1 MDVLAS
7 SIFPRGDETGASR
20 GRAAVIITGVL
31 TALAALTVAVRLYT
45 RAGLLKSTG
54 REDWL
59 ILGAMAFSFVYLGL
73 VVGQQQ
79 YGLGKHE
86 WAISPESM
94 KIQLR
99 CLWIAIPMYNSSL
112 VCTKFS
118 ILFNY
123 LRVFPNRRLRLSCYI
138 MMCVVTSYST
148 WAIVSGYFTC
158 VPVAKFWDPTIKGHC
173 LNFQALW
180 FFNAA
185 MNIITDTTLLII
197 PMPVLSHLQLPK
209 KQKFA
214 LMGVFAV
221 GAIVC
226 ITSILRLS
234 GLHKVAVSK
243 DTSWD
248 NVSAAFWTA
257 AECNVAIICAC
268 LPYLRPLIARMFPHF
283 INASSYNERTAGR
296 PTTGTFSKH
305 QATMLSQGADFD
317 LYTINIEKGD
327 DNTSRSTMSGIEV
340 TTEMTTVQEP
350 NKEFESIS
358 ERRLVMQPEP

>member
-7 SIFPRGDETGASR
+7 SISPRGDDEGASR
-20 GRAAVIITGVL
+20 GKTAVVITAVL
-31 TALAALTVAVRLYT
+31 TSLAALAVGVRLYT
-45 RAGLLKSTG
+45 RVGLLKLTG
-54 REDWL
+54 REDWT
-59 ILGAMAFSFVYLGL
+59 ILGALVFSFVYLGL
-73 VVGQQQ
+73 VIGQQQ

-86 WAISPESM
+86 WSVSPESM
-94 KIQLR
+94 QTQLR

-138 MMCVVTSYST
+138 MMGVVTAYSS
-148 WAIVSGYFTC
+148 WAIVSGYLTC
-158 VPVAKFWDPTIKGHC
+158 VPVAKFWNPTLKGHC

-209 KQKFA
+209 KQKIA

-226 ITSILRLS
+226 VTSILRLS
-234 GLHKVAVSK
+234 GLHQVAVSK

-248 NVSAAFWTA
+248 NVHAAYWTA

-268 LPYLRPLIARMFPHF
+268 LPYLRPLIVRMFPHL
-283 INASSYNERTAGR
+283 INSSYHQRTPGR
-296 PTTGTFSKH
+296 RTTTGNFSKH
-305 QATMLSQGADFD
+305 RATMASQGQDFD

-327 DNTSRSTMSGIEV
+327 NMSRSTMDGIEV
-340 TTEMTTVQEP
+340 TTEMTTVQETS
-350 NKEFESIS
+350 KDVESTS
-358 ERRLVMQPEP
+358 ERRLVINEP